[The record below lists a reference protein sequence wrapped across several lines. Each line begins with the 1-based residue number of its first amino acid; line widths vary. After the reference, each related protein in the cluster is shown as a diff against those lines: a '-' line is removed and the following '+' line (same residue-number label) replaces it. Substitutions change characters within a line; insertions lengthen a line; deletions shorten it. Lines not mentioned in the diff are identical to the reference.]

1 MNQIPNKLMP
11 QTKLTRKQR
20 VGLLI
25 AAVVVLLGLLTA
37 TVFRSNVAS
46 FFRWVAYSQS
56 DTSFSHNAQAS
67 SLFLGMGDDLLI
79 ATQSQI
85 QVVSPTGTAKLKQSV
100 SMTSP
105 ALNASGDYAVVYDVG
120 GKELKVVKDDTLLHE
135 LTLPDEESIL
145 CATVNEKGWVAVTS
159 KASGYKGVV
168 TVYNRDFESV
178 LTIRYIS
185 DAVVTPDSRGVYLIS
200 PGQADGAFENTL
212 LYYTISSREE
222 PTRTISLGSN
232 VVLSIRSAGR
242 CWIIGDESLMILD
255 SSGVIT
261 ASYDYKD
268 QYLKMGSLQG
278 DNYAALYLSP
288 SSSGSTGTLVT
299 VGSDGRAYRELALDG
314 QTLAMAA
321 QGKTIAVLTTNAI
334 YTTDRNLTSYTT
346 SPNQRGIRNLA
357 VYADG
362 SVALV
367 NSAAVSLYFS
377 SSGTTTDAKQPEDTT
392 QATTQTGQDAAT
404 DAADG
409 ADPNASADGTA
420 DPNAAGADSADGQ
433 TGGAAAATG
442 GD

>member
-1 MNQIPNKLMP
+1 
-11 QTKLTRKQR
+11 
-20 VGLLI
+20 
-25 AAVVVLLGLLTA
+25 
-37 TVFRSNVAS
+37 
-46 FFRWVAYSQS
+46 
-56 DTSFSHNAQAS
+56 
-67 SLFLGMGDDLLI
+67 
-79 ATQSQI
+79 
-85 QVVSPTGTAKLKQSV
+85 
-100 SMTSP
+100 
-105 ALNASGDYAVVYDVG
+105 
-120 GKELKVVKDDTLLHE
+120 
-135 LTLPDEESIL
+135 
-145 CATVNEKGWVAVTS
+145 
-159 KASGYKGVV
+159 
-168 TVYNRDFESV
+168 
-178 LTIRYIS
+178 
-185 DAVVTPDSRGVYLIS
+185 
-200 PGQADGAFENTL
+200 
-212 LYYTISSREE
+212 
-222 PTRTISLGSN
+222 
-232 VVLSIRSAGR
+232 
-242 CWIIGDESLMILD
+242 MILD

-299 VGSDGRAYRELALDG
+299 VGSDGRAYGELALDG

-334 YTTDRNLTSYTT
+334 YTTARNLTSYTT

-377 SSGTTTDAKQPEDTT
+377 SSGTTTDAKQPEEDTT
-392 QATTQTGQDAAT
+392 QATTQTGQ

-420 DPNAAGADSADGQ
+420 DPNAAGADSADTQAGDN
-433 TGGAAAATG
+433 AAATG

>member
-1 MNQIPNKLMP
+1 M
-11 QTKLTRKQR
+11 
-20 VGLLI
+20 
-25 AAVVVLLGLLTA
+25 
-37 TVFRSNVAS
+37 
-46 FFRWVAYSQS
+46 
-56 DTSFSHNAQAS
+56 
-67 SLFLGMGDDLLI
+67 
-79 ATQSQI
+79 
-85 QVVSPTGTAKLKQSV
+85 
-100 SMTSP
+100 
-105 ALNASGDYAVVYDVG
+105 
-120 GKELKVVKDDTLLHE
+120 
-135 LTLPDEESIL
+135 
-145 CATVNEKGWVAVTS
+145 
-159 KASGYKGVV
+159 
-168 TVYNRDFESV
+168 
-178 LTIRYIS
+178 
-185 DAVVTPDSRGVYLIS
+185 
-200 PGQADGAFENTL
+200 
-212 LYYTISSREE
+212 
-222 PTRTISLGSN
+222 
-232 VVLSIRSAGR
+232 VLSIRSAGR

-299 VGSDGRAYRELALDG
+299 VGSDGRAYGELALDG

-377 SSGTTTDAKQPEDTT
+377 SSGTTTDAKQPEEDTT
-392 QATTQTGQDAAT
+392 QATTQAGQDA
-404 DAADG
+404 AADG

-420 DPNAAGADSADGQ
+420 DPNAAGADSADTQ
-433 TGGAAAATG
+433 TGDAAAATG

>member
-1 MNQIPNKLMP
+1 MNQIPNKLTP

-25 AAVVVLLGLLTA
+25 VAVVVLLGLLTA
-37 TVFRSNVAS
+37 TVFRSNLTS
-46 FFRWVAYSQS
+46 FFRWIAYSQS
-56 DTSFSHNAQAS
+56 DSSFSHNAQAS

-79 ATQSQI
+79 GTQSQI
-85 QVVSPTGTAKLKQSV
+85 QVVSPTGTVKLKQSV
-100 SMTSP
+100 TMSSP

-120 GKELKVVKDDTLLHE
+120 GRELKVVKGETLLHE
-135 LTLPDEESIL
+135 LTLPEEESLL
-145 CATVNEKGWVAVTS
+145 CATINEKGWVAVTS

-178 LTIRYIS
+178 LTIRLSSRYIS
-185 DAVVTPDSRGVYLIS
+185 DAVVTPDSRGVYLVS

-242 CWIIGDESLMILD
+242 CWILGDKSVMILD

-261 ASYDYKD
+261 ASYDYKG

-278 DNYAALYLSP
+278 DGYAALYLSP

-299 VGSDGRAYRELALDG
+299 VGSDGRAYGALELDG

-321 QGKTIAVLTTNAI
+321 QGKTIAVLTTNSI

-367 NSAAVSLYFS
+367 NSAAVSLYFPS
-377 SSGTTTDAKQPEDTT
+377 TGTTTDAQTTEDTT
-392 QATTQTGQDAAT
+392 QAATQTDPNTVSDST
-404 DAADG
+404 DAAAGAGDG
-409 ADPNASADGTA
+409 TDNAASADTA
-420 DPNAAGADSADGQ
+420 Q
-433 TGGAAAATG
+433 TGDAAAQG

>member
-120 GKELKVVKDDTLLHE
+120 GKELKVVKGDTLLHE

-178 LTIRYIS
+178 LTIRLSSRYIS

-299 VGSDGRAYRELALDG
+299 VGSGRPDPGHGGPGEDHRRADHQRHLHHGPEPDLLHHLPQPAGHPQPGRLRRWERGPGQQRRREPVLLL
-314 QTLAMAA
+314 QRHHHRRQAA
-321 QGKTIAVLTTNAI
+321 GGGHHPGHDP
-334 YTTDRNLTSYTT
+334 DRPGRRRRCRRRRRSQR
-346 SPNQRGIRNLA
+346 QRGRHGRPQRRRCRQRRRP
-357 VYADG
+357 DR
-362 SVALV
+362 
-367 NSAAVSLYFS
+367 
-377 SSGTTTDAKQPEDTT
+377 
-392 QATTQTGQDAAT
+392 
-404 DAADG
+404 
-409 ADPNASADGTA
+409 
-420 DPNAAGADSADGQ
+420 
-433 TGGAAAATG
+433 
-442 GD
+442 

>member
-1 MNQIPNKLMP
+1 
-11 QTKLTRKQR
+11 
-20 VGLLI
+20 
-25 AAVVVLLGLLTA
+25 
-37 TVFRSNVAS
+37 
-46 FFRWVAYSQS
+46 
-56 DTSFSHNAQAS
+56 
-67 SLFLGMGDDLLI
+67 
-79 ATQSQI
+79 
-85 QVVSPTGTAKLKQSV
+85 
-100 SMTSP
+100 
-105 ALNASGDYAVVYDVG
+105 
-120 GKELKVVKDDTLLHE
+120 
-135 LTLPDEESIL
+135 
-145 CATVNEKGWVAVTS
+145 
-159 KASGYKGVV
+159 
-168 TVYNRDFESV
+168 
-178 LTIRYIS
+178 
-185 DAVVTPDSRGVYLIS
+185 
-200 PGQADGAFENTL
+200 
-212 LYYTISSREE
+212 
-222 PTRTISLGSN
+222 
-232 VVLSIRSAGR
+232 
-242 CWIIGDESLMILD
+242 MILD

-299 VGSDGRAYRELALDG
+299 VGSDGRAYGELALDG

-377 SSGTTTDAKQPEDTT
+377 SSGTTTDAKQPEE
-392 QATTQTGQDAAT
+392 ATTQTGQDAAT

-409 ADPNASADGTA
+409 AAPNASADGTA
-420 DPNAAGADSADGQ
+420 DPNAAGADSADTQAGD
-433 TGGAAAATG
+433 AVAATG